1 MAKTYYKA
9 QPTAAETQINWAE
22 VGKNFSDQLKNEV
35 QQRDEQ
41 KAAIDEASR
50 QYQKTLNEVEQ
61 GQSATANQWWLGLSS
76 NLQEQMLMQ
85 DRLFRTGELGQRQY
99 TLMRQNLTDGTD
111 GMIGLFGKFN
121 LEHKDRMDRFEK
133 GESQDLEQFT
143 MATLES
149 FGNFQKTAAIVNPE
163 TGSVSVADVDENGQ
177 IIDDPN
183 AIRSVSSLHSLIAR
197 RYDKY
202 DIDAAAETFAGQVG
216 VWDTVSRKY
225 GSEFAKGLITKTS
238 EPFFKGFTKEEL
250 MALGMSEQDAINTEA
265 STNVYTASEDQFVSD
280 VMSVWTQT
288 SSILTNSMEVSPE
301 NGEQYTFTFNE
312 DRKPNEILLRKD
324 EQGQVI
330 AEYTEE
336 QEKGVAQA
344 IRNNVRGRLDKK
356 ITTNVV
362 GDVASE
368 SASERNLEKT
378 KDVQKDLVGVWSE
391 LYYKTGE
398 QKQASLDALLA
409 SESALKGGLI
419 DIKIS
424 DKGVDFVY
432 TNSAKNRTIAI
443 PENATQEDWI
453 RIGTEIHGI
462 ADIDKAT
469 LAAGRFPQGAKLRG
483 FTDADGKTITFQ
495 AKRQGTAPVEDP
507 IAVTMNAVRS
517 ELTAGAFNTT
527 ESAVLA
533 KIQPMLTSLGFKA
546 REGGGTRFDILVS
559 NPAIEDSQIWIKS
572 DGGAKTAEL
581 LNAWIAGQ
589 LTNET
594 ADRFVKLNTSGGG
607 ELDG

>member
-50 QYQKTLNEVEQ
+50 QYQNTLNEVEQ
-61 GQSATANQWWLGLSS
+61 GQSATANQWWLGLSA

-85 DRLFRTGELGQRQY
+85 DKLFKTGELSQRQY

-111 GMIGLFGKFN
+111 GMIGVFGKFN
-121 LEHKDRMDRFEK
+121 TEYKERMDRFEND
-133 GESQDLEQFT
+133 ESQDLEQFT

-149 FGNFQKTAAIVNPE
+149 FGNFQKTAAVVNPE

-183 AIRSVSSLHSLIAR
+183 AIRSVSSLQSLVAR

-202 DIDAAAETFAGQVG
+202 DLDAASETFAGQVG
-216 VWDTVSRKY
+216 VWDSISRKY

-238 EPFFKGFTKEEL
+238 DPFFKGFTKEEL
-250 MALGMSEQDAINTEA
+250 IQLGMSEQDAIDAEA
-265 STNVYTASEDQFVSD
+265 ATNVYTASEDQFVSD

-324 EQGQVI
+324 EQGQII
-330 AEYTEE
+330 AEYTEQ
-336 QEKGVAQA
+336 QEKDVAQA
-344 IRNNVRGRLDKK
+344 IRDNVRGRLDRK

-362 GDVASE
+362 ADVNPE
-368 SASERNLEKT
+368 SAVDRKSAAGESAQQ
-378 KDVQKDLVGVWSE
+378 DVVGLWSE
-391 LYYKTGE
+391 VWYGTEDEKRAAVQGILGMDSVFEKGINDIQFENGVITFVNDDP
-398 QKQASLDALLA
+398 A
-409 SESALKGGLI
+409 ESRTVKVGANPSKSDWIRAGVELHGL
-419 DIKIS
+419 S
-424 DKGVDFVY
+424 DKG
-432 TNSAKNRTIAI
+432 KI
-443 PENATQEDWI
+443 E
-453 RIGTEIHGI
+453 
-462 ADIDKAT
+462 K
-469 LAAGRFPQGAKLRG
+469 AAGAFPKDRPYIAQVGKLEGVGAR
-483 FTDADGKTITFQ
+483 A
-495 AKRQGTAPVEDP
+495 GTQTPVDP
-507 IAVTMNAVRS
+507 MAATMNAVNS
-517 ELTAGAFNTT
+517 EITGDLFNDT
-527 ESAVLA
+527 ESVVLA
-533 KIQPMLTSLGFKA
+533 KIQPMLTKLGFQSAQANIGSAYRIKV
-546 REGGGTRFDILVS
+546 T
-559 NPAIEDSQIWIKS
+559 NPATEATYTIDTDE
-572 DGGAKTAEL
+572 GAAAAEA
-581 LNAWIAGQ
+581 LNAWISGQ

-594 ADRFVKLNTSGGG
+594 ADRFVKLNRVSGGMG
-607 ELDG
+607 EF

>member
-50 QYQKTLNEVEQ
+50 QYQNTLNEVEQ

-85 DRLFRTGELGQRQY
+85 DRLFKTGELGQRQY

-111 GMIGLFGKFN
+111 GMIGVFGKFN
-121 LEHKDRMDRFEK
+121 TEYKDRMDRFEND
-133 GESQDLEQFT
+133 ESQDLEQFT

-149 FGNFQKTAAIVNPE
+149 FGNFQKTAAVVNPE

-183 AIRSVSSLHSLIAR
+183 NIRSVSSLQSLIAR

-202 DIDAAAETFAGQVG
+202 DLDAAAETFAGQVG

-225 GSEFAKGLITKTS
+225 GSELAKGLITKTS
-238 EPFFKGFTKEEL
+238 DPFFKGFTKEEL
-250 MALGMSEQDAINTEA
+250 MALGMSEQDAIDTEA
-265 STNVYTASEDQFVSD
+265 STNVYTAGEDQFVSD

-368 SASERNLEKT
+368 SASERNLGRTE
-378 KDVQKDLVGVWSE
+378 DVQKDLVGVWSE
-391 LYYKTGE
+391 LYYKTGD

-432 TNSAKNRTIAI
+432 TNSAKNRTI
-443 PENATQEDWI
+443 EFLKML
-453 RIGTEIHGI
+453 RKKIGLE
-462 ADIDKAT
+462 
-469 LAAGRFPQGAKLRG
+469 
-483 FTDADGKTITFQ
+483 
-495 AKRQGTAPVEDP
+495 
-507 IAVTMNAVRS
+507 
-517 ELTAGAFNTT
+517 
-527 ESAVLA
+527 
-533 KIQPMLTSLGFKA
+533 
-546 REGGGTRFDILVS
+546 
-559 NPAIEDSQIWIKS
+559 
-572 DGGAKTAEL
+572 
-581 LNAWIAGQ
+581 
-589 LTNET
+589 
-594 ADRFVKLNTSGGG
+594 
-607 ELDG
+607 